1 MMPDTN
7 IEERIIDFLG
17 KGSIEKAVLLTELQ
31 RENHVSIQGVYK
43 ALRALKEKEVITFH
57 AKSVSLSLW
66 WIDKELG
73 RLNRMARMYQSS
85 ARTSSFLDL
94 RPGEYVKLRFR
105 TLRELEL
112 YWTQAFLLVE
122 EELPLSFPTYSI
134 APHDWFY
141 YARPETDALWLR
153 RQKSRLQRLVITHP
167 LAVDRSILRVRTK
180 QKMEVLFDKNPLKQ
194 DEEEYKNVIGKFIFE
209 TKLDTRVSADF
220 VSWMREHPSVTK
232 QDISEIDSF
241 LDMRGT
247 FTLKISNVPKKAQK
261 IISKLERYF

>member
-1 MMPDTN
+1 MREATL
-7 IEERIIDFLG
+7 EEKIVTLLER
-17 KGSIEKAVLLTELQ
+17 GSREKEFILTELQ
-31 RENHVSIQGVYK
+31 KSKVSIQGIYK
-43 ALRALKEKEVITFH
+43 ALRSLKEQEIVTIH
-57 AKSVSLSLW
+57 GRSISLSLW

-73 RLNRMARMYQSS
+73 RLNRMARMYQSA

-112 YWTQAFLLVE
+112 YWTQAFLLIE
-122 EELPLSFPTYSI
+122 EELPISLPTYSV

-153 RQKSRLQRLVITHP
+153 RQKSRSQRLVITHP
-167 LAVDRSILRVRTK
+167 LLLDRSILRVRTK
-180 QKMEVLFDKNPLKQ
+180 QKMEVLFDENPLKQ
-194 DEEEYKNVIGKFIFE
+194 DEEDYKNIIGKFIFE
-209 TKLDTRVSADF
+209 TKLDTKVSADF
-220 VSWMREHPSVTK
+220 VSWMREHPSVTR

-247 FTLKISNVPKKAQK
+247 FTLKISNAPKKAQK